1 MSVAAARTRFA
12 HALETELSL
21 IHQFVEL
28 LERERAALVATETD
42 VLLTLAETKT
52 ELYRKLQLQHRVRA
66 DILSGQQ
73 LDNTDADIRTLCAGM
88 PETLARWNDIIK
100 LATDAHARNELN
112 GKLITEHMQHNQ
124 SALSVLMAAA
134 EQPLYDAEGAT
145 RPAGRG
151 RHLGS
156 A

>member
-12 HALETELSL
+12 HALESELSL
-21 IHQFVEL
+21 MHEFVEL
-28 LERERAALVATETD
+28 LEHERAALVAADTD
-42 VLLTLAETKT
+42 ILLALAETKT
-52 ELYRKLQLQHRVRA
+52 ELYRRLQQQHRGRA

-73 LDNTDADIRTLCAGM
+73 LDNTDADIRTLCEGM
-88 PETLARWNDIIK
+88 PDTLARWDNIIE
-100 LATDAHARNELN
+100 LATEARALNELN
-112 GKLITEHMQHNQ
+112 GKLITEQMQHNQ